1 MRNHLSVNAAAEML
15 ERTRRTIKRAM
26 RDIPP
31 DSLERGHPRW
41 KLPRIIEA
49 LETSGAPMT
58 RPRHNSGVGNA
69 FADLTADL
77 ENDRQTLPMFDAFN
91 QAFEE
96 MEAERGLEKR
106 RMMVIAS
113 APKMIDACIAAYRVR
128 CVASGEFID
137 GDSRADVM
145 FSYLMDRF
153 QELCRWTHDETFE
166 YLLVS
171 EEDDEA

>member
-91 QAFEE
+91 
-96 MEAERGLEKR
+96 
-106 RMMVIAS
+106 
-113 APKMIDACIAAYRVR
+113 
-128 CVASGEFID
+128 
-137 GDSRADVM
+137 
-145 FSYLMDRF
+145 
-153 QELCRWTHDETFE
+153 
-166 YLLVS
+166 
-171 EEDDEA
+171 